1 MLSAILLLLDARSD
15 YLVKARAMMTTIIY
29 PVYVMASVP
38 SDFLQ
43 GIAEYFESRD
53 KLQVENQNLLTQQL
67 LNDARLLKLQT
78 LESENNRLRT
88 LLGSSFR
95 LQERVLVAELVT
107 VDLDPFSQWVLI
119 DKGAGDG
126 VTIDQ
131 AALDSQG
138 VMGQVTD
145 VSQWTSTVVLLTD
158 PSHAIPV
165 EINRNGLRGVAVGQ
179 GLGQPLR
186 LIHMPQNSD
195 VKVGDVLST
204 SGLGGRFPQGYP
216 VGTIAKIGG
225 PAGEAFIAIDVM
237 PLAKLD
243 TSRELLL
250 VLPGEKVTSPGI
262 TLALDKPANL
272 EAGDPKL
279 NSVSPPSS
287 LEEGVG
293 E

>member
-1 MLSAILLLLDARSD
+1 MLSAVLLLLDVRSD
-15 YLVKARAMMTTIIY
+15 YLVKARAVMTTISHPIH
-29 PVYVMASVP
+29 VLAAVP
-38 SDFLQ
+38 SDFFRGLN
-43 GIAEYFESRD
+43 EYFESREALQD
-53 KLQVENQNLLTQQL
+53 KNKKLTTQQL
-67 LNDARLLKLQT
+67 LNDARLLKFQT
-78 LESENNRLRT
+78 LESENNRLRA

-126 VTIDQ
+126 VTINQ
-131 AALDSQG
+131 AVLDAQG
-138 VMGQVTD
+138 VMGQVAD

-165 EINRNGLRGVAVGQ
+165 EINRNGLRAVAIGQ
-179 GLGQPLR
+179 GLGQPLK

-195 VKVGDVLST
+195 IKEGDVLST

-216 VGTIAKIGG
+216 VGMVDKIGG
-225 PAGEAFIAIDVM
+225 PTGEAFIAIDVI

-250 VLPGEKVTSPGI
+250 VLPGEKITSSI
-262 TLALDKPANL
+262 TSKSLGEEKSSEVNNNTAENALED
-272 EAGDPKL
+272 
-279 NSVSPPSS
+279 VV
-287 LEEGVG
+287 EGA
-293 E
+293 ESE